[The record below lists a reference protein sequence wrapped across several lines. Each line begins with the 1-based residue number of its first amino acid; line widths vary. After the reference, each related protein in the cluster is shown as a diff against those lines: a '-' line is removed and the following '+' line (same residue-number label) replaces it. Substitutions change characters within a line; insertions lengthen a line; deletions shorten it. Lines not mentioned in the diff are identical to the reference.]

1 MLQIDI
7 KDTGIFQTTLKQ
19 ISSLKDRVTQKI
31 DFMNNELQKKQS
43 EVNNELTV
51 SNNFLNVAKA
61 YEMQKQ
67 ATLAQKTAQL
77 AQALQ
82 QEAAALA
89 SGNPV
94 AIAAATAFV
103 AKATHEEM
111 IAQRE
116 YQKAR
121 ENRIN
126 MQRRVDIVKKAKQ
139 QIDRLYEQTKM
150 QLNGLNIHLKELTQ
164 ILHIRLTKGDLSQKD
179 YLSQNSTNAQN
190 DIKYKNIPQSGGIWS
205 GEPGNSKWIPNRD
218 EAPKQPYG
226 NEKTW
231 GEILD
236 ENDIDGIEFKDG
248 EPDFTSVSKGSV
260 KIEDFTTNRDDNF
273 YQADQNLA
281 QQWNKEKKDS
291 KSDWTIPDIRQYRKE
306 EKLTWHERSDMQN
319 MDLVPQEVH
328 GNIPH
333 TGGISKKKKLEM
345 EEENDR

>member
-1 MLQIDI
+1 MQVDI
-7 KDTGIFQTTLKQ
+7 RDTGVFQTTLEQ

-31 DFMNNELQKKQS
+31 NFMSNELQKKQS
-43 EVNNELTV
+43 ELNSELTV

-61 YEMQKQ
+61 HEMQKQ
-67 ATLAQKTAQL
+67 AILAQKTAQL
-77 AQALQ
+77 ARALQ

-94 AIAAATAFV
+94 AIAAATAYV

-111 IAQRE
+111 KAQRE

-126 MQRRVDIVKKAKQ
+126 MQRRVDIVKTAKH

-179 YLSQNSTNAQN
+179 YLSQNTTNTQN
-190 DIKYKNIPQSGGIWS
+190 DIKYKNIPQSGGVWS
-205 GEPGNSKWIPNRD
+205 GEPGNSKWIPNR
-218 EAPKQPYG
+218 EEIPKQPYG
-226 NEKTW
+226 NKRTW

-236 ENDIDGIEFKDG
+236 ENGINGIEFKDG
-248 EPDFTSVSKGSV
+248 EPDFTPISQGNV
-260 KIEDFTTNRDDNF
+260 KIKDFTTNRDDNF

-281 QQWNKEKKDS
+281 QQWSQENKNGKN
-291 KSDWTIPDIRQYRKE
+291 DWSISDIRKYRKE

-333 TGGISKKKKLEM
+333 TGGISKKKKLEL
-345 EEENDR
+345 EQEDD

>member
-1 MLQIDI
+1 LQVDI
-7 KDTGIFQTTLKQ
+7 RDTGIFQTTLEQ

-43 EVNNELTV
+43 ELNNELTV
-51 SNNFLNVAKA
+51 SENLLNVAKA

-67 ATLAQKTAQL
+67 AILAQKTAQL
-77 AQALQ
+77 ARALQ

-89 SGNPV
+89 SGNPA
-94 AIAAATAFV
+94 AIAAATAYV

-111 IAQRE
+111 IAQQE

-126 MQRRVDIVKKAKQ
+126 MQRRVDILKKAKH
-139 QIDRLYEQTKM
+139 QIDTLYEQTKM
-150 QLNGLNIHLKELTQ
+150 QLNGLNMHLKELTQ

-179 YLSQNSTNAQN
+179 YLSQNTINSQN
-190 DIKYKNIPQSGGIWS
+190 DIKYKNIPQSGGVWS
-205 GEPGNSKWIPNRD
+205 GEPGSSKWIPNRD
-218 EAPKQPYG
+218 ETPKQPYS

-236 ENDIDGIEFKDG
+236 ENGIDGIEFKNG
-248 EPDFTSVSKGSV
+248 EPDFTSISKDSV
-260 KIEDFTTNRDDNF
+260 EIEDFTTDRDDNF

-281 QQWNKEKKDS
+281 QQWNHENKNGKN
-291 KSDWTIPDIRQYRKE
+291 DWLISDIRKYRKE

-345 EEENDR
+345 EEEND

>member
-1 MLQIDI
+1 LQIDI

-19 ISSLKDRVTQKI
+19 TSSLKNRVTQKI

-61 YEMQKQ
+61 HEMQKQ
-67 ATLAQKTAQL
+67 AILAQKTAQL
-77 AQALQ
+77 ARALQ

-89 SGNPV
+89 SGNSL
-94 AIAAATAFV
+94 AIAAATAYV
-103 AKATHEEM
+103 AKASHEEM

-126 MQRRVDIVKKAKQ
+126 MQRRVDIVKKAKHH
-139 QIDRLYEQTKM
+139 IDTLYKQTKM
-150 QLNGLNIHLKELTQ
+150 QLNSLNIHLKELTQ

-179 YLSQNSTNAQN
+179 YLSQNTTNTQN
-190 DIKYKNIPQSGGIWS
+190 DIKYKNIPQSGGVWS

-218 EAPKQPYG
+218 ETPKQPYG

-236 ENDIDGIEFKDG
+236 KNDIDGIDFKDG
-248 EPDFTSVSKGSV
+248 EPDFTPVSDGSV
-260 KIEDFTTNRDDNF
+260 EIKDFTTDRDDNF

-281 QQWNKEKKDS
+281 QQWNKENKNGKN
-291 KSDWTIPDIRQYRKE
+291 DWSISDIRKYRKD

-333 TGGISKKKKLEM
+333 TGGISKKKKLEL
-345 EEENDR
+345 EQEDD